1 MLQTLQ
7 PVINLDIGKSM
18 NTFYGS
24 NPTSTSPNRVKNSR
38 PLGIFTKTQV
48 SLTPQGLQRV
58 HNFLLQDQ
66 SAKLLSKERVCN
78 CLKKRIDKTKLREI
92 KYNEERKKALQSL
105 KTAKGQIDG
114 IIKMIEEERYCM
126 DISNQIVAAQALL
139 KRSNLLILKQHLN
152 HCVKQA
158 VINGE
163 SDEKIDEIM
172 TILEKAMSK

>member
-1 MLQTLQ
+1 M
-7 PVINLDIGKSM
+7 
-18 NTFYGS
+18 
-24 NPTSTSPNRVKNSR
+24 
-38 PLGIFTKTQV
+38 
-48 SLTPQGLQRV
+48 
-58 HNFLLQDQ
+58 
-66 SAKLLSKERVCN
+66 
-78 CLKKRIDKTKLREI
+78 
-92 KYNEERKKALQSL
+92 NEERKKALQSL

-114 IIKMIEEERYCM
+114 TIKMIEEERYCM

-158 VINGE
+158 AINGE